1 MKYILCESR
10 LDFKYKMIFSKL
22 DKDFVII
29 EGGFIKLMKVL
40 IRKKSFY
47 HIRYIKYRGPIITSL
62 KLLIIFVFCK
72 FSQSKII
79 WTCHNIHEH
88 NIKSKKINDILRYV
102 IFKFS
107 SDIIVFHKDLIK
119 YLPKNALAKTHVAS
133 FGNFKEFIENNDNEN
148 IDFKNNYRAWL
159 NHLSIS
165 SPNII
170 FISAAKKNNLKLL
183 IDGVTNKSIN
193 CLVINPKSTFDSNKI
208 GDNIFFYNK
217 FVYGGVNNILNTE
230 NKIVGYLGHDNISV
244 PTSLYM
250 FTSYD
255 IPVIAINNEPLNTII
270 NEYEIGIVVTKS
282 EEIVIAYKTII
293 RNYEKYQNNI
303 SFFNENNN
311 WSNSGEIHYKLF
323 EKY

>member
-1 MKYILCESR
+1 MEKYILCESK
-10 LDFKYKMIFSKL
+10 LDYKYKMLFSKL

-102 IFKFS
+102 ISKIS

-119 YLPKNALAKTHVAS
+119 YLPKSALGKTHVAS
-133 FGNFKEFIENNDNEN
+133 FGNFKEFTESKENEN

-159 NHLSIS
+159 NHLNIS

-183 IDGVTNKSIN
+183 IDGVTNKDIN
-193 CLVINPKSTFDSNKI
+193 CLIINPKSTFDYKEFWN
-208 GDNIFFYNK
+208 NIFFYNK
-217 FVYGGVNNILNTE
+217 FVYGNINNILNTKS
-230 NKIVGYLGHDNISV
+230 KIIGYVGHDNISV

-250 FTSYD
+250 YASYK
-255 IPVIAINNEPLNTII
+255 IPIISINKEPLNTII

-282 EEIVIAYKTII
+282 NEIEVAYKSII
-293 RNYEKYQNNI
+293 HNYDKYQNNI
-303 SFFNENNN
+303 SIFNEKNN
-311 WSNSGEIHYKLF
+311 WRNSAKIHNKILQ
-323 EKY
+323 